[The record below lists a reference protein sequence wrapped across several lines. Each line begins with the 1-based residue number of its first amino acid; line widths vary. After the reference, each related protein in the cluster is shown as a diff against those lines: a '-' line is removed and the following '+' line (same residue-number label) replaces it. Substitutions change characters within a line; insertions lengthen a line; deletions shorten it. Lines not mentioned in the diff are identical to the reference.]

1 MSVHNSKRTKVE
13 ASGKSSIDKNAKVLV
28 SFQAA
33 QTDAATES
41 PQNAL
46 HIPADSNLKQL
57 NLLLNKLLEN
67 EETLPYSFFVNDK
80 QVTASLM
87 DMLEGGTEEKVTITY
102 IPEAV
107 FRVRA
112 VTRCSSTMT
121 GHAEAVLQVVFSPN
135 GRSLASGSGDTT
147 VRIWDMNT
155 ETPKHTLK
163 GHVNWVQH
171 VVWSPDCSLLVSGG
185 MDSILRVWDPEQGSE
200 VGVMKGHNQ
209 PVTALAF
216 EPMHL

>member
-13 ASGKSSIDKNAKVLV
+13 ASGKFSIDKNAKVLV

-57 NLLLNKLLEN
+57 NLLLNQLLEN
-67 EETLPYSFFVNDK
+67 EETLPYSFFV
-80 QVTASLM
+80 TASLI

-147 VRIWDMNT
+147 
-155 ETPKHTLK
+155 
-163 GHVNWVQH
+163 
-171 VVWSPDCSLLVSGG
+171 
-185 MDSILRVWDPEQGSE
+185 
-200 VGVMKGHNQ
+200 
-209 PVTALAF
+209 
-216 EPMHL
+216 